1 MSEPGKTK
9 FQIDLRRHLREDYV
23 NESLTHLICEIA
35 EASKYIINSIRT
47 GDLGV
52 AGTSNLYGEQQLA
65 LDVLADRILRKR
77 LDHSRVVANMM
88 SEEMDEIIPISPDCN
103 GKYSVAFDPLD
114 GSSLVDVNL
123 AVGTIVSIFEGCDLL
138 QEGRNQVAAMYIL
151 YGPRTTLV
159 YSVGKGVHEFGM
171 NNLMEYTL
179 LRENITIEPEGNLY
193 SPGGQRNLYTPG
205 VEAYITRLEERGV
218 KLRYSGGFVPDINQV
233 LLKGKGIFFYPHL
246 KDQPKGK
253 LRLLFE
259 LSPMAYLIEQAGG
272 AASNGRQ
279 RILDLKPEQI
289 HERSPVFIG
298 CKKDVA
304 LAEEFIR
311 KHEDEQVDVKS
322 VKSQVKKVAQPA

>member
-1 MSEPGKTK
+1 MSKPGKTK
-9 FQIDLRRHLREDYV
+9 FQIDLRRHLRENYV
-23 NESLTHLICEIA
+23 EENLIHLISEIA
-35 EASKYIINSIRT
+35 EASKYIIHSIST

-88 SEEMDEIIPISPDCN
+88 SEEMDEIIPVSPDCG

-123 AVGTIVSIFEGCDLL
+123 AVGTIVSIFQGCDLL
-138 QEGRNQVAAMYIL
+138 QQGRKQVAALYIL

-171 NNLMEYTL
+171 NMLREYTL
-179 LRENITIEPEGNLY
+179 LQENITIKSRGNLY

-205 VEAYITRLEERGV
+205 VEAFISKLEQRGV

-233 LLKGKGIFFYPHL
+233 LLKGEGIFFYPHL
-246 KDQPKGK
+246 QDKPQGK

-259 LSPMAYLIEQAGG
+259 LNPMAFLMEHAGG
-272 AASNGRQ
+272 AASDGRQ
-279 RILDLKPEQI
+279 PILDLQPEQI

-298 CKKDVA
+298 CKEDVA
-304 LAEEFIR
+304 LAEELIR
-311 KHEDEQVDVKS
+311 QMESEKGGKA
-322 VKSQVKKVAQPA
+322 KKKVKP

>member
-9 FQIDLRRHLREDYV
+9 FQIDLRRHLRENYV
-23 NESLTHLICEIA
+23 NENLTHLICEIA
-35 EASKYIINSIRT
+35 EASKYIIHSIST

-52 AGTSNLYGEQQLA
+52 AGTSNLYGEKQLA
-65 LDVLADRILRKR
+65 LDVLSDRIMRKR

-88 SEEMDEIIPISPDCN
+88 SEEMDEIIPVSPDCD

-138 QEGRNQVAAMYIL
+138 QPGRKQVAAVYIL

-171 NNLMEYTL
+171 NMLREYTL
-179 LRENITIEPEGNLY
+179 LQENLTLQPQGNLY
-193 SPGGQRNLYTPG
+193 SPGGLRNLYTPG
-205 VEAYITRLEERGV
+205 VEGFASELEGRGV
-218 KLRYSGGFVPDINQV
+218 KLRYSGGFVPDINQI
-233 LLKGKGIFFYPHL
+233 LLKGQGIFFYPHL
-246 KDQPKGK
+246 QGQPQGK

-259 LSPMAYLIEQAGG
+259 LNPMAYLIEQAGG
-272 AASNGRQ
+272 AASDGHKP
-279 RILDLKPEQI
+279 ILDLQPKQI

-304 LAEEFIR
+304 LAEDYIR
-311 KHEDEQVDVKS
+311 KLESGK
-322 VKSQVKKVAQPA
+322 A

>member
-1 MSEPGKTK
+1 MSQPGKTK
-9 FQIDLRRHLREDYV
+9 FQIDLRRHLREQDIDD
-23 NESLTHLICEIA
+23 NLIHLITEIA

-52 AGTSNLYGEQQLA
+52 AGTSNLYGEKQLA

-77 LDHSRVVANMM
+77 LDHSRVVANIM
-88 SEEMDEIIPISPDCN
+88 SEEMDEIIPISPDCA

-138 QEGRNQVAAMYIL
+138 QPGRNQVAALYVL
-151 YGPRTTLV
+151 YGPRTTLI
-159 YSVGKGVHEFGM
+159 YSTGNGVHEFAL
-171 NNLMEYTL
+171 NTLMEYTL
-179 LRENITIEPEGNLY
+179 LQENIKIESKGNLY

-205 VEAYITRLEERGV
+205 VEAFTNHLEERGV
-218 KLRYSGGFVPDINQV
+218 KLRYSGGFVPDINQI
-233 LLKGKGIFFYPHL
+233 LLKGRGIFYYPHL
-246 KDQPKGK
+246 QGLPQGK

-272 AASNGRQ
+272 AASNGHQ
-279 RILDLKPEQI
+279 PILDLQPDQI
-289 HERSPVFIG
+289 HGRAPVFIG
-298 CKKDVA
+298 CKEDVA

-311 KHEDEQVDVKS
+311 KYEVESPPQVGKKS
-322 VKSQVKKVAQPA
+322 SKAVHSN